1 MIKVIYSKK
10 SGKCDI
16 VTGKCDIGRINDKG
30 DIFKERKA
38 ILDVLMENAKMRLD
52 ACINDKGDIFKEVRK
67 MRYWR
72 KMRYSKRSGKCD
84 IGRINDK
91 GDIFKEASK
100 MRYWTPVLM
109 IKVIYSK
116 KSGKCDI
123 GLY

>member
-10 SGKCDI
+10 
-16 VTGKCDIGRINDKG
+16 
-30 DIFKERKA
+30 
-38 ILDVLMENAKMRLD
+38 
-52 ACINDKGDIFKEVRK
+52 
-67 MRYWR
+67 
-72 KMRYSKRSGKCD
+72 SGKCD

-116 KSGKCDI
+116 KILEENAILDACINDKGDI
-123 GLY
+123 FKEVRKMRYWTY